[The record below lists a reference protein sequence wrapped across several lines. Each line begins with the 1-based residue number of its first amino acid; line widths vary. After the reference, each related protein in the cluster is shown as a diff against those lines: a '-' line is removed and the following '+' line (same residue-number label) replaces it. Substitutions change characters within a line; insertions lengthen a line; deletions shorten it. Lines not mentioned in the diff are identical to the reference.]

1 MMFHLLNNLQALRS
15 DLLGWG
21 GGGVGKKSRKP
32 RNSEPGPLRTA
43 FSSIFRKLLIDLLLN
58 GVGGGFLSRRTE
70 SSFIPLI
77 LT

>member
-32 RNSEPGPLRTA
+32 RNSEPGTPANCLFFHLPEIIDRSA
-43 FSSIFRKLLIDLLLN
+43 FKRGWGRVLKQKN
-58 GVGGGFLSRRTE
+58 
-70 SSFIPLI
+70 
-77 LT
+77 